1 MVFMSFSV
9 FDGRTNCMLSHFP
22 HTTALEDLAGYF
34 LNGKVAGDGILA
46 GSGHSSLNSAFI
58 VELCVLFWVFIPL
71 NLDSG

>member
-1 MVFMSFSV
+1 
-9 FDGRTNCMLSHFP
+9 MLSHFP

-34 LNGKVAGDGILA
+34 LNRKVAAGGGILA
-46 GSGHSSLNSAFI
+46 GSGHSPLNSAFI